1 MTREGEPWF
10 VGTDV
15 CKSLEI
21 ANAPHALSRL
31 DDDERMTIA
40 LNDSQKGKRGRQAR

>member
-15 CKSLEI
+15 CKSIEI

-31 DDDERMTIA
+31 DNDERATIA
-40 LNDSQKGKRGRQAR
+40 LNDSGKRDR